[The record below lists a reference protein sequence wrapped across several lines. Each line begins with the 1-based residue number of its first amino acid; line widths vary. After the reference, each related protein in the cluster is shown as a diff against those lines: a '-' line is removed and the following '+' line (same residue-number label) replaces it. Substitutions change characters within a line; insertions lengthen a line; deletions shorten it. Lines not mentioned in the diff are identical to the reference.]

1 VEWSKVKS
9 ILIALLLVVDA
20 ILGVTVAA
28 QYVQL
33 RDAERDSLAGAAQLL
48 RDAGLRFDEELFS
61 DMPVSLSMWT
71 VPRDAAAEERAARA
85 LLGAS
90 IESEA
95 AGGGITVFEAQEG
108 RVTFRAGGIFEA
120 LRNISSASSQSPE
133 DAFSKIL
140 LALNVSPEENGAYVT
155 QRAPDGAPIVNA
167 RLQYSTEDGTEAV
180 TGLWI
185 FADEETETRLR
196 ATRAELLLALRA
208 VVPEQAEI
216 TACSAGYVAREERT
230 GMRLE
235 PIWRVTADETDY
247 YVSALTL
254 RQVLPFG
261 MEK

>member
-1 VEWSKVKS
+1 MEWSRVKT

-20 ILGVTVAA
+20 ILGATVAA

-48 RDAGLRFDEELFS
+48 RDAGLRFDEGMFS
-61 DMPVSLSMWT
+61 NMPVSLSMWT

-85 LLGAS
+85 LLGAA
-90 IESEA
+90 ESEA
-95 AGGGITVFEAQEG
+95 AGGGITVFEGLKG

-120 LRNISSASSQSPE
+120 LRSISSTPVQSE
-133 DAFSKIL
+133 ADAFVEIL
-140 LALNVSPEENGAYVT
+140 RALNVPAEKGDAYVT

-167 RLQYSTEDGTEAV
+167 RLQYSAEDGTEAV

-185 FADEETETRLR
+185 FADEQKETRLR

-235 PIWRVTADETDY
+235 PIWCVTADQIDY

>member
-1 VEWSKVKS
+1 MEWSRVKS

-20 ILGVTVAA
+20 ILGATVAA

-48 RDAGLRFDEELFS
+48 RDAGLQFEERLFS

-85 LLGAS
+85 LLGVA
-90 IESEA
+90 ESEA
-95 AGGGITVFEAQEG
+95 AGGGITVFEAQQG
-108 RVTFRAGGIFEA
+108 RVTFRAGGVFEA
-120 LRNISSASSQSPE
+120 RRNTSATPAQSE
-133 DAFSKIL
+133 ADAFAAL
-140 LALNVSPEENGAYVT
+140 LRALNVSAEADGAYVT

-167 RLQYSTEDGTEAV
+167 RLQYSVEDGTEAV

-185 FADEETETRLR
+185 FADEQTETRLR

-208 VVPEQAEI
+208 VVPARAEI
-216 TACSAGYVAREERT
+216 TACSAGYVAREEHT

-235 PIWRVTADETDY
+235 PIWCVTADGTDY
-247 YVSALTL
+247 YVSGLTL